1 MQLLADCAPRACLG
15 PKPRE
20 GEDRKH
26 LVQMPKPSIKWVHT
40 LKVT

>member
-1 MQLLADCAPRACLG
+1 MLLANCAPRACLG

-20 GEDRKH
+20 VEDRKH
-26 LVQMPKPSIKWVHT
+26 PVKMPKRSMKWVHT